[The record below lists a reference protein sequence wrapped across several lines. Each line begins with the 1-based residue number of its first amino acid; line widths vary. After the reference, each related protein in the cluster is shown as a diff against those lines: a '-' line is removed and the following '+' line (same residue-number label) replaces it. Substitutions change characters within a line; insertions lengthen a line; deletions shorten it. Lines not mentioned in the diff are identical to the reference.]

1 MTKEALNFVKIPLSQ
16 EGREKVKS
24 RGNEKGKEKGKQ
36 GEEQGEGG

>member
-24 RGNEKGKEKGKQ
+24 RGKEKGKEKSK
-36 GEEQGEGG
+36 EKSKEKEA